1 MNKPRLLH
9 FFSVVV
15 IGFTLFTSAGQPAN
29 ATRKTNNVVIVG
41 DSVANVLRWAPA
53 SMKPLWK
60 SQYNAILETSG
71 CQQLLRA
78 GCLPQKQLSSL
89 ERIVK
94 HRNDNIDVYVVATG
108 YDDTG
113 PQYLAMAMRKIVA
126 EVKSQG
132 ASLIWLTYQV
142 NGNVKRKSKSF
153 NKVLLQEQL
162 KNKME
167 ILDWNLIS
175 SKKTK
180 WFPGGGVH
188 MNGVGG
194 IQLGRS
200 ILQAL
205 DIHFGRAVAV
215 TTTTTT
221 TTTAFTTTTV
231 TAPE

>member
-1 MNKPRLLH
+1 MNKPRLFH

-15 IGFTLFTSAGQPAN
+15 VGVTLFTSAGLPAN
-29 ATRKTNNVVIVG
+29 AARKTSNVVIVG
-41 DSVANVLRWAPA
+41 DSVANILRWAPA

-89 ERIVK
+89 ERIVS
-94 HRNDNIDVYVVATG
+94 HRKDNIDVYVVATG

-113 PQYLAMAMRKIVA
+113 PEYLAMAMRKIDA

-142 NGNVKRKSKSF
+142 NGNVKRKAKSF
-153 NKVLLQEQL
+153 NKVLLDEQL

-167 ILDWNLIS
+167 ILDWNKIS
-175 SKKTK
+175 WKKTK
-180 WFPGGGVH
+180 WFPGNTVH
-188 MNGVGG
+188 MNSVGG
-194 IQLGRS
+194 LQLGRS

-205 DIHFGRAVAV
+205 DIHYGRAVAV

-221 TTTAFTTTTV
+221 FTTTTV
-231 TAPE
+231 AAPR